1 MSHPPA
7 FAQALRTALAVATA
21 VGLSAC
27 STHMTVTRIAT
38 DGDTPA
44 WQLQGTEIT
53 PLRVHAQRLCPSGY
67 TVLQR
72 FERLSQ
78 AGDPDSFMSRMRYQA
93 SYRVGNQVE
102 PDARLTIVCKPFDDP
117 EPVIPKDIQPVA
129 PASGTGPDTMGG

>member
-1 MSHPPA
+1 MGLNAVFIHC
-7 FAQALRTALAVATA
+7 LRGAHLGAAVLALA
-21 VGLSAC
+21 AC

-78 AGDPDSFMSRMRYQA
+78 AGDPDSFVSRMRYQA

-117 EPVIPKDIQPVA
+117 EPAIPKDIQPVA
-129 PASGTGPDTMGG
+129 PSAGMGPDTMGG